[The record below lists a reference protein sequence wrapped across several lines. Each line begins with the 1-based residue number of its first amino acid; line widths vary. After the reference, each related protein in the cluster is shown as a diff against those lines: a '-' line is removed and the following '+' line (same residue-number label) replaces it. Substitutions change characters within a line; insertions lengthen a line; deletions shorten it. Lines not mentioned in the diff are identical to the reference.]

1 MIGGGRHFKNAFHR
15 ICDLDL
21 AEFRFKVAPR
31 KGFGRD
37 MYVMWP
43 GIILFGEDARE
54 FVFSAPISPFLF
66 NPTVPMNKIRVG
78 MSDSPNIRSG
88 NVSS

>member
-1 MIGGGRHFKNAFHR
+1 MHFDCNNLIQQGSVTNVIA
-15 ICDLDL
+15 I
-21 AEFRFKVAPR
+21 
-31 KGFGRD
+31 
-37 MYVMWP
+37 
-43 GIILFGEDARE
+43 IILFGEDARE